1 MRPSMPC
8 PCSDACRVRQ
18 GTCKDLNFIEKTGKG
33 NRQVPFPDSSYLKKS
48 LTSLSF
54 SVRQG

>member
-8 PCSDACRVRQ
+8 PCSDARRVRQ
-18 GTCKDLNFIEKTGKG
+18 GMCKDLNCIEKTGKG
-33 NRQVPFPDSSYLKKS
+33 DRQVPFSDAFYFKKS